1 MENELENFYLRQ
13 SEPNQSCFLALRD
26 IILNS
31 NSNITADWKYK
42 LPFFMY
48 KGKMF
53 CYLCKDKKTE
63 TPYIGIVNGSDIDHP
78 QLESG
83 NRKKMKT
90 LSIDPT
96 KDINLDMVLKILN
109 LSAKVTEE
117 RILKKKKRKS

>member
-26 IILNS
+26 IILGANPHL
-31 NSNITADWKYK
+31 TPDWKYK

-53 CYLCKDKKTE
+53 CYLWKDKKTDI
-63 TPYIGIVNGSDIDHP
+63 PYIGIVNGSDINHP
-78 QLESG
+78 ALEAG

-96 KDINLDMVLKILN
+96 QDIDLTLVLNILS
-109 LSAKVTEE
+109 LSVEATEA
-117 RILKKKKRKS
+117 RLLKKLKK

>member
-26 IILNS
+26 IILDS
-31 NSNITADWKYK
+31 NPNITSDWKYK

-53 CYLCKDKKTE
+53 CYLWKDKKTNI
-63 TPYIGIVNGSDIDHP
+63 PYIGIVNGSDIDHP
-78 QLESG
+78 ALEAG

-90 LSIDPT
+90 LSINPT
-96 KDINLDMVLKILN
+96 KDIELEIVLKVLN
-109 LSAKVTEE
+109 LSANITEE
-117 RILKKKKRKS
+117 RILAKQKK

>member
-13 SEPNQSCFLALRD
+13 PEPNQSCFLALRD
-26 IILNS
+26 IILGFNP
-31 NSNITADWKYK
+31 NVTADWKYK

-53 CYLCKDKKTE
+53 CYLWKDKNTQI
-63 TPYIGIVNGSDIDHP
+63 PYIGIVNGFAINHP
-78 QLESG
+78 ALDAG

-96 KDINLDMVLKILN
+96 KDIDLKLVVNILN
-109 LSAKVTEE
+109 LSAAITEE
-117 RILKKKKRKS
+117 RILKK

>member
-26 IILNS
+26 IIKGFNPH
-31 NSNITADWKYK
+31 ITTDWKYK

-53 CYLCKDKKTE
+53 CYLWKDKKTQV
-63 TPYIGIVNGSDIDHP
+63 PYIGIVNGSAINHP
-78 QLESG
+78 KLDAG
-83 NRKKMKT
+83 NRKQMKT

-96 KDINLDMVLKILN
+96 KDIELDVVLKILN
-109 LSAKVTEE
+109 LSAAVTEE
-117 RILKKKKRKS
+117 RILAKQKK